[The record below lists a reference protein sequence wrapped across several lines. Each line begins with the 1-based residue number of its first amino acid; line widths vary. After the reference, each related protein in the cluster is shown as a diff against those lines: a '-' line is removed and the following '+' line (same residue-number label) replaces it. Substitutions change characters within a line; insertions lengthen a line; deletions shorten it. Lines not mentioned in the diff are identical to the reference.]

1 MNMKSIQHIIFFTLV
16 AFSAGAQDRYYFPK
30 GSFDPAIPSPEK
42 FFGYG
47 IGSHYTRH
55 DRIVDYFKEL
65 DRLSDKASF
74 QIIGKTYEERP
85 QIILT
90 ITSPENQSN
99 LEAIRQEHV
108 RLTDPKVPDGDYK
121 KQPVVVHLGYSV
133 HGNETSSAEAAIL
146 TAYYLV
152 ASQDADVKQYLQQA
166 IITIDPSLN
175 PDGRDRAAAWHNQNK
190 SFPPVTDPLDREHTE
205 LWPAGR
211 TNHFLFDLNRDWLS
225 AVHVESR
232 NRLAFYHSWYP
243 NVVIDF
249 HEMGTNSTYYF
260 EPSKP
265 YGSESAIIPRATYDV
280 LNVKLAKYHAEAL
293 NSVGALYW
301 TKEQFDNLSP
311 IYGSTYPDF
320 QGGVG
325 ITFEVGSSRGLAQES
340 QQGVVTFPFTIRN
353 HLLTGLATV
362 RGAVLEKETI
372 LKHQKDFFR
381 SALDDARKNP
391 NKAFVFGNA
400 NDPTLTGKF
409 LALLL
414 QHKLEVYKLYESATY
429 DGKRFEKGSAYI
441 VPTTQPHYRIV
452 HSLFE
457 EVTKFYDSA
466 FYDVTGWAI
475 AHAYGV
481 PFARTKEAP
490 VNGERVTTLT
500 PATGK
505 VLNGPSDYAYLINWS
520 DYNASRAL
528 YQLQRAG
535 IIVKVAFKGF
545 SITSNGAVQDF
556 APGTLVIPVGW
567 QKINSDSLTRT
578 ISAVSNTNA
587 INVTGVS
594 TGFNTKGI
602 DLGSNNIRALAR
614 PEVALLTGAGINASE
629 VGELW
634 FLFNQQVSYP
644 VSKIDISNVN
654 RIDWKRYNTLVLA
667 GGNYNALD
675 KSHVA
680 RIKNWVEEGNTLI
693 TTKNASEWAIR
704 QGIVKEKLLADY
716 KPDTTQ
722 TARYDFIRSN
732 EIEGPKAIEG
742 SIYTADADVTNPLA
756 FGIPDRKFYIFRNG
770 STFLK
775 PSRNPYATPLKY
787 TASPLVSGYISKPN
801 LKRISNSAAV
811 VISNTGRGRVILFA
825 DNPFF
830 RGYWYGTSRVFLN
843 AVFFGSLINAPSV
856 DVVPTAEEESEL
868 EHNHHH

>member
-1 MNMKSIQHIIFFTLV
+1 MKSLPYSIVLVLLTLT
-16 AFSAGAQDRYYFPK
+16 SWGQDRYYFPK

-42 FFGYG
+42 FLGYS

-55 DRIVDYFKEL
+55 DRIVDYFEEL
-65 DRLSDKASF
+65 DRLSDKASLK
-74 QIIGKTYEERP
+74 IIGKTYEERP
-85 QIILT
+85 QVILT
-90 ITSPENQSN
+90 ITSPENQAN
-99 LEAIRQEHV
+99 LESIRQEH
-108 RLTDPKVPDGDYK
+108 LKLIDPKTADGDYK
-121 KQPVVVHLGYSV
+121 KLPVIVHLGYSV
-133 HGNETSSAEAAIL
+133 HGNETSSAEAALL

-166 IITIDPSLN
+166 VISIDPSLN

-265 YGSESAIIPRATYDV
+265 YGSESAIVPRATYDV

-320 QGGVG
+320 EGGVG

-362 RGAVLEKETI
+362 KGSVAEKETI

-391 NKAFVFGNA
+391 NKAFVFGNPK
-400 NDPTLTGKF
+400 DETLTQKF

-414 QHKLEVYKLYESATY
+414 QHKLEVYKLNASATY
-429 DGKRFEKGSAYI
+429 EGKRFEKGSAYV
-441 VPTTQPHYRIV
+441 VPTAQPHYRIV

-457 EVTKFYDSA
+457 EVVKFHDST

-475 AHAYGV
+475 AHGYGV
-481 PFARTKEAP
+481 PFARAKEP
-490 VNGERVTTLT
+490 VTIGERVTALPPRTGT
-500 PATGK
+500 ATKGA
-505 VLNGPSDYAYLINWS
+505 SDYAYLINWA

-528 YQLQRAG
+528 YQLQQAG
-535 IIVKVAFKGF
+535 VLAKVAFKGF
-545 SITSNGAVQDF
+545 TVNNNGTLQDYE
-556 APGTLVIPVGW
+556 PGTLVIPVGW
-567 QKINSDSLTRT
+567 QKVSPDSLYRVINT
-578 ISAVSNTNA
+578 VSQANA
-587 INVTGVS
+587 ITIAGVS
-594 TGFNTKGI
+594 TGFNAKGI
-602 DLGSNNIRALAR
+602 DLGSNNIRALIR
-614 PEVALLTGAGINASE
+614 PDVALLTGAGVNASE
-629 VGELW
+629 AGELW
-634 FLFNQQVSYP
+634 FLFNEQVGYP
-644 VSKIDISNVN
+644 VSKIDVSNLN
-654 RIDWKRYNTLVLA
+654 RIDWKRYNTIVLV
-667 GGNYNALD
+667 GGNYNAID
-675 KSHVA
+675 KNQVA
-680 RIKNWVEEGNTLI
+680 RLKSWIEDGNTLI
-693 TTKNASEWAIR
+693 TTKNASEWAVK
-704 QGIVKEKLLADY
+704 QGLVKEKLLAEQ
-716 KPDTTQ
+716 KADTTKNN
-722 TARYDFIRSN
+722 RYDFIRST
-732 EIEGPKAIEG
+732 EIEGPKSIEG
-742 SIYTADADVTNPLA
+742 SIYTADVDITNPLA
-756 FGIPDRKFYIFRNG
+756 FGIPDRKFYVFRNG

-775 PSRNPYATPLKY
+775 PSHNPYATPVKY
-787 TASPLVSGYISKPN
+787 TAQPLVSGYISKPN
-801 LKRISNSAAV
+801 LKRIANSAAV
-811 VISNTGRGRVILFA
+811 VVSNSGRGRVILFA
-825 DNPFF
+825 DNPYF
-830 RGYWYGTSRVFLN
+830 RGYWYGTARVFLN
-843 AVFFGSLINAPSV
+843 AVFFGSVASVPSP
-856 DVVPTAEEESEL
+856 DNISEEENEL
-868 EHNHHH
+868 EHTHH